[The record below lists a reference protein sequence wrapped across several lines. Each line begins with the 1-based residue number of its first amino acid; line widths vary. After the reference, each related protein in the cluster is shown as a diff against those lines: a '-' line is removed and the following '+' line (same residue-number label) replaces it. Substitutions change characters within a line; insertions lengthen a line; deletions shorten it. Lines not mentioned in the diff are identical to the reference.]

1 MSAYIDRTDLPV
13 LLLHNLDLTW
23 SPGDRDEAEGQ
34 ASKLETALR
43 DLGHPVE
50 CVPLVDANLAPRLR
64 EYAPKDYIVF
74 NWCEGLPGIPRS
86 ESRVARTLAAMHF
99 AYTGSTSRVLDLS
112 WDKPRVNTLLDR
124 RGIPSP
130 RWRVFENAQTGD
142 WDCFPAIVKPA
153 YEHCSYGVTSDA
165 VVLDPDE
172 LRSRVQYVLDDF
184 AEPALV
190 EDFIDGREFHVGVW
204 GDGQLEMLPPAEMD
218 FAFFDDVRDRL
229 CTYDAKFTP
238 GTPHYDQIQLRLP
251 APLTEDELATLQ
263 RTVFATYRATGCR
276 DYARF
281 DVRLRDGIFYVLDI
295 NPNADIG
302 SEASLA
308 CAAEAA
314 GYTFGRMASRLV
326 NLAARRHPVFGMSPP
341 AAPFASLLHAAGQIR
356 AVPAS

>member
-1 MSAYIDRTDLPV
+1 MSAYNDRTDLPV

-23 SPGDRDEAEGQ
+23 SPSDREEAEQQ
-34 ASKLETALR
+34 ASKLKTALR
-43 DLGHPVE
+43 DLGHPVAS
-50 CVPLVDANLAPRLR
+50 VPVVDANLAPRLR
-64 EYAPKDYIVF
+64 DYDPRDYIVF

-130 RWRVFENAQTGD
+130 RWRVFETAQTGE

-153 YEHCSYGVTSDA
+153 YEHCSYGVTSGA

-172 LRSRVQYVLDDF
+172 LRGRVQYVLDTF
-184 AEPALV
+184 GEPALV

-218 FAFFDDVRDRL
+218 FAFFEDVRDRL

-251 APLTEDELATLQ
+251 APLTDEELAALQ

-281 DVRLRDGIFYVLDI
+281 DVRLRDGIFYILDI
-295 NPNADIG
+295 NPNADIS

-308 CAAEAA
+308 CAAEVA

-326 NLAARRHPVFGMSPP
+326 NLAARRHPVFGAAPP
-341 AAPFASLLHAAGQIR
+341 AGPFASLLHPTGQISPI
-356 AVPAS
+356 PAS

>member
-1 MSAYIDRTDLPV
+1 MSAYNDRTDLPV
-13 LLLHNLDLTW
+13 LLLHNLDQSW
-23 SPGDRDEAEGQ
+23 SSGDQEEAAQQ
-34 ASKLETALR
+34 ASILEAALR

-50 CVPLVDANLAPRLR
+50 SVPVVDANLAPRLR
-64 EYAPKDYIVF
+64 AYDPRDYIVF
-74 NWCEGLPGIPRS
+74 NWCEALPGIPRS

-130 RWRVFENAQTGD
+130 RWRVFETAAIGD

-153 YEHCSYGVTSDA
+153 YEHSSYGVTSDA
-165 VVLDPDE
+165 VVLDGDS
-172 LRSRVQYVLDDF
+172 LRGRVQYILDTF
-184 AEPALV
+184 GEPALV

-218 FAFFDDVRDRL
+218 FAYFDDVRDRL

-238 GTPHYDQIQLRLP
+238 GTPHYDKIQLRLP
-251 APLTEDELATLQ
+251 APLSDEELACLQ

-281 DVRLRDGIFYVLDI
+281 DLRLRDGIFYVLDI
-295 NPNADIG
+295 NPNADI
-302 SEASLA
+302 SSDASLA

-326 NLAARRHPVFGMSPP
+326 NLAARRHPVFGVAPP
-341 AAPFASLLHAAGQIR
+341 AASFSTLLHTRGQISR
-356 AVPAS
+356 VPAS